1 MQNASG
7 FQGISQRGY
16 YENGNSFKG
25 IIGNKYGSLAVSNYD
40 QSRPIDLILIGE
52 SMIDNVS
59 HYQMKLLNSNKN
71 VVYVS
76 TEGNITQG
84 QIELIDF
91 LLSHNNITDITNQ
104 LMYIFDNDL
113 NGYKYAIKLDT
124 YLKKKNNRIRTSF
137 IRGT

>member
-1 MQNASG
+1 
-7 FQGISQRGY
+7 
-16 YENGNSFKG
+16 
-25 IIGNKYGSLAVSNYD
+25 
-40 QSRPIDLILIGE
+40 
-52 SMIDNVS
+52 MIDNVS

-104 LMYIFDNDL
+104 LMYILIMILMVINMP
-113 NGYKYAIKLDT
+113 
-124 YLKKKNNRIRTSF
+124 
-137 IRGT
+137 